1 MRLIAAL
8 PPAVALLAGSAVA
21 AHADPPPNPTYVE
34 AVQRAYDLISG
45 APGSQTRQ
53 ADAAIQVLIDGTGTT
68 QPEIIADLKARPP
81 LYTDA
86 RTRLANLLTALGQPV
101 TTTDPDAAQQRL
113 HDVLSSSRYNGL
125 HRPPTA
131 LDRLAQWIQ
140 DRISDLLRLLFG
152 PRGGAQVATSMWL
165 YLIGFAVIAVALFLV
180 VSSARG
186 RFSQAVSLAPD
197 GPRPPADYFAD
208 ADRLVAKGD
217 RIAAL
222 RALCA
227 GVAATIAGEGS
238 WAGSPLTVREIFQRA
253 SDFASL
259 RPLLLPFE
267 AAVYGGRDVDQ
278 ATYDRAAQVAA
289 AFRHP
294 VEKAA

>member
-1 MRLIAAL
+1 MRLVAAL
-8 PPAVALLAGSAVA
+8 PPALALLAVSAA
-21 AHADPPPNPTYVE
+21 TAHADPPPNPTYVE
-34 AVQRAYDLISG
+34 AVQRAYDLVNG
-45 APGSQTRQ
+45 APTSQTWQ
-53 ADAAIQVLIDGTGTT
+53 ADSAIQVLINGTGTS

-81 LYTDA
+81 LYADA
-86 RTRLANLLTALGQPV
+86 TTRLANLLAALGHPV
-101 TTTDPDAAQQRL
+101 TTADPGTAQQRL

-125 HRPPTA
+125 HRPPTV

-152 PRGGAQVATSMWL
+152 QRSGTQVAANTWI
-165 YLIGFAVIAVALFLV
+165 YLIGFAVIAVALFMV
-180 VSSARG
+180 VSSMRG
-186 RFSQAVSLAPD
+186 RFSQAASVEPD

-208 ADRLVAKGD
+208 ADRLAANGD

-227 GVAATIAGEGS
+227 GVAATLAGEGS

-267 AAVYGGRDVDQ
+267 AAVYGRRDVDQ

-289 AFRHP
+289 GFRHAA
-294 VEKAA
+294 EKAA